1 MFDLNHL
8 SILKKGQS
16 RSINWENRKGEK
28 GMGGRAASDLGTAR
42 KGSPCIPEIKSG
54 ETVTLAE
61 MDGPGT
67 INHIWITVTDRTS
80 ERNRYVLRDLVL
92 RMYWDGEE
100 EPSVE
105 SPLGDFFCC
114 GFARE
119 CLVNS
124 LPIVVNPSRGFNS
137 YFQMPFRKKARIT
150 LENQHEA
157 EVPAFF
163 YQVDYTLYDELPEDM
178 AYFHAQWR
186 RERLT
191 ELKKDLFN
199 LRLQHATNQ
208 LDNPIRIADLK
219 HDIARVKTVIR
230 ENELRKDA

>member
-1 MFDLNHL
+1 MFDLSSL
-8 SILKKGQS
+8 SVLKKGQS

-28 GMGGRAASDLGTAR
+28 GMGGRAASDLGASR
-42 KGSPCIPEIKSG
+42 KGSPCIPEIKPG

-114 GFARE
+114 GFGVSY
-119 CLVNS
+119 CVNS
-124 LPIVVNPSRGFNS
+124 LPVAVNPTRGFNS
-137 YFQMPFRKKARIT
+137 YFPMPFR
-150 LENQHEA
+150 NH
-157 EVPAFF
+157 
-163 YQVDYTLYDELPEDM
+163 
-178 AYFHAQWR
+178 H
-186 RERLT
+186 
-191 ELKKDLFN
+191 
-199 LRLQHATNQ
+199 
-208 LDNPIRIADLK
+208 
-219 HDIARVKTVIR
+219 
-230 ENELRKDA
+230 

>member
-42 KGSPCIPEIKSG
+42 KGSPCIPEIKPG

-114 GFARE
+114 GFGVSY
-119 CLVNS
+119 CVNS
-124 LPIVVNPSRGFNS
+124 LPVAVNPTRGFNS
-137 YFQMPFRKKARIT
+137 YFPMPFRKKAKIT
-150 LENQHEA
+150 IENQCDETI
-157 EVPAFF
+157 PAFF
-163 YQVDYTLYDELPEDM
+163 
-178 AYFHAQWR
+178 
-186 RERLT
+186 
-191 ELKKDLFN
+191 
-199 LRLQHATNQ
+199 
-208 LDNPIRIADLK
+208 
-219 HDIARVKTVIR
+219 
-230 ENELRKDA
+230 

>member
-114 GFARE
+114 GFGVSY
-119 CLVNS
+119 CVNS
-124 LPIVVNPSRGFNS
+124 LPVAVNPREVLIPI
-137 YFQMPFRKKARIT
+137 FQCLSGKKLKSPLKISAMRRFRHSFT
-150 LENQHEA
+150 
-157 EVPAFF
+157 
-163 YQVDYTLYDELPEDM
+163 
-178 AYFHAQWR
+178 
-186 RERLT
+186 RL
-191 ELKKDLFN
+191 
-199 LRLQHATNQ
+199 
-208 LDNPIRIADLK
+208 II
-219 HDIARVKTVIR
+219 V
-230 ENELRKDA
+230 

>member
-80 ERNRYVLRDLVL
+80 ERQQICFKKIWFCGCTGMERKSLQWKVRWEIFLLRFGVS
-92 RMYWDGEE
+92 Y
-100 EPSVE
+100 
-105 SPLGDFFCC
+105 C
-114 GFARE
+114 
-119 CLVNS
+119 VNS
-124 LPIVVNPSRGFNS
+124 LPVAVNPTRGFNS
-137 YFQMPFRKKARIT
+137 YFPNAFPKKS
-150 LENQHEA
+150 
-157 EVPAFF
+157 
-163 YQVDYTLYDELPEDM
+163 
-178 AYFHAQWR
+178 
-186 RERLT
+186 
-191 ELKKDLFN
+191 
-199 LRLQHATNQ
+199 
-208 LDNPIRIADLK
+208 
-219 HDIARVKTVIR
+219 
-230 ENELRKDA
+230 

>member
-92 RMYWDGEE
+92 RM
-100 EPSVE
+100 
-105 SPLGDFFCC
+105 
-114 GFARE
+114 
-119 CLVNS
+119 
-124 LPIVVNPSRGFNS
+124 
-137 YFQMPFRKKARIT
+137 
-150 LENQHEA
+150 
-157 EVPAFF
+157 
-163 YQVDYTLYDELPEDM
+163 
-178 AYFHAQWR
+178 
-186 RERLT
+186 
-191 ELKKDLFN
+191 
-199 LRLQHATNQ
+199 
-208 LDNPIRIADLK
+208 
-219 HDIARVKTVIR
+219 
-230 ENELRKDA
+230 